1 MAGVEEETTSTT
13 REERLAALE
22 DAVTEWADRRI
33 DEFETQ
39 AAFLRSVFAGR
50 TSGGRVADYTTEA
63 ASALLEDEIN
73 AFLVE

>member
-1 MAGVEEETTSTT
+1 MAGAEEETTT
-13 REERLAALE
+13 REERLTALE
-22 DAVTEWADRRI
+22 NAVTEWADRRI
-33 DEFETQ
+33 GEFETQ

-50 TSGGRVADYTTEA
+50 TSGGRMADYTTAA

>member
-1 MAGVEEETTSTT
+1 MAGAEEETTST
-13 REERLAALE
+13 REERLTALE

-33 DEFETQ
+33 QEFEDH
-39 AAFLRSVFAGR
+39 AAFLRSVFDAR
-50 TSGGRVADYTTEA
+50 TSGGRIADYTSSA

>member
-1 MAGVEEETTSTT
+1 MTT

-22 DAVTEWADRRI
+22 TAVTEWSDKRI
-33 DEFETQ
+33 EEYENELS
-39 AAFLRSVFAGR
+39 FLNSVFAGR
-50 TSGGRVADYTTEA
+50 TNGGRTADYSSTA